1 MQSREGVI
9 TEREESGKKRGGG
22 NDAATTAAAAVA
34 MMNGRVHDLDAETE
48 GRKRNNKLRRLNT
61 N

>member
-9 TEREESGKKRGGG
+9 TEREESGKKRGGR
-22 NDAATTAAAAVA
+22 NDAAAAVT

>member
-22 NDAATTAAAAVA
+22 NDAAA

>member
-22 NDAATTAAAAVA
+22 NDAAAAAAVA
-34 MMNGRVHDLDAETE
+34 MMNGRGHDLDAETE

>member
-22 NDAATTAAAAVA
+22 NDAAATAVA

>member
-9 TEREESGKKRGGG
+9 TGREESGKKRGGG
-22 NDAATTAAAAVA
+22 NDAAAAAAVA

>member
-22 NDAATTAAAAVA
+22 NDAAAAAAVA

>member
-22 NDAATTAAAAVA
+22 NDAAAAAAAVA

>member
-22 NDAATTAAAAVA
+22 NDAAAAAAVA
-34 MMNGRVHDLDAETE
+34 MMNGRVHAGTE